1 MNDFWKDFKS
11 FKDPHDSCF
20 CSAHTFFIVI
30 NSKNKTNMK
39 VAASNMN
46 IEIHEPILG
55 VHVTIVNW
63 FELVLEQCAGHT
75 CEKNHKVNLDILSN
89 LFFNSFMNM
98 KTKNKL
104 HFFFHFFWWRW
115 KMKKSIKKSIKNLL
129 NKKILFN
136 YLNFVFHIVVK
147 TKSKCEI
154 FFFLEFIKNTK
165 WNFGYMDCGHI
176 DWLLKWGEVSV

>member
-11 FKDPHDSCF
+11 FKDLKDFKDTHDSCF

-30 NSKNKTNMK
+30 NCKNKTNMK

-63 FELVLEQCAGHT
+63 FELVLEQCADHT

-104 HFFFHFFWWRW
+104 YFFFHFFDEDEKW
-115 KMKKSIKKSIKNLL
+115 KRTLKNQL
-129 NKKILFN
+129 KI
-136 YLNFVFHIVVK
+136 Y
-147 TKSKCEI
+147 
-154 FFFLEFIKNTK
+154 
-165 WNFGYMDCGHI
+165 
-176 DWLLKWGEVSV
+176 